1 LQKDTHRH
9 LKLESEESRQQT
21 CNANRRRSVQLVPLN
36 RRRHPSLVVHLIFV
50 TLHHYLRR
58 RPKAPEPAK
67 ATLSSATS
75 LQHRL
80 IVARN
85 ASRRVTPRAFNLTP
99 TSLLHIRPA
108 TSTFYSRSTQ
118 IRKSVYTS
126 TTLLMQDICKII
138 YSTLTIAQFVNLYF
152 HPY

>member
-50 TLHHYLRR
+50 TLHHYLLL
-58 RPKAPEPAK
+58 PAK